1 MQQHSEVPMFTLS
14 LMRLFLL
21 RTWNKWL
28 LCLIEIG
35 CAPLMSSIPTEDR
48 LWCNA
53 NRRALWFVIAH
64 WVTVRSQFGAV
75 PFLALLTCSIVG
87 VVCRVCHLI
96 YDWNSFLL
104 RYFDMCLLLVTS
116 CSCLLSLCN
125 WQQCVVSFCSLS
137 FSHMLLLLLLLL
149 LLLST
154 VLVVHAI
161 FIFHL
166 LWVGEWGSRSCG
178 WEGWDAG
185 VDMQIG
191 LCVMSSRLS
200 PVSTCDKCC

>member
-1 MQQHSEVPMFTLS
+1 MQTEEHVICYCSLS
-14 LMRLFLL
+14 DCSI
-21 RTWNKWL
+21 TVW
-28 LCLIEIG
+28 C
-35 CAPLMSSIPTEDR
+35 CAFSSIADFLDSRCSLSCVSFDSDDLR
-48 LWCNA
+48 LK
-53 NRRALWFVIAH
+53 L
-64 WVTVRSQFGAV
+64 
-75 PFLALLTCSIVG
+75 
-87 VVCRVCHLI
+87 
-96 YDWNSFLL
+96 SFLL
-104 RYFDMCLLLVTS
+104 RYFDVCLLLVTS

-149 LLLST
+149 LLST

-178 WEGWDAG
+178 WERWDAG
-185 VDMQIG
+185 VDMQIE